1 MGPLAILLRSMRR
14 HRPLVAL
21 AAVMVLAVGG
31 ALTAGTGRAQAAD
44 TLLSQGKTAT
54 ASSVENAGTP
64 ASAAVDGDTGTRWSS
79 AAADP
84 QWLQVDLGATATVTS
99 VTLAWETAYGKAF
112 TVQVSADGRNWTDI
126 YSTTTGTGG
135 TQTLSV
141 NGSGRFVRMY
151 GTARGTGYGY
161 SLWEFKVYG
170 SMSTTAGCGTAD
182 AAQGKTATASS
193 AEGDG
198 TPASAAV
205 DGDTGTRWSS
215 AFADPQWLQVD
226 LGTSAG
232 ICQVVLD
239 WESAYGKA
247 FAVQV
252 SDDAQT
258 WTDIY
263 STTTG
268 TGGTQ
273 TLDVSGSGRYV
284 RMYGT
289 ARGTG
294 YGYSLWEFKVFTTA
308 GGTSGGTAGGTTG
321 GSTGGATGGTTGG
334 SGNPGG
340 DFPGS
345 VISAFKQVSASSH
358 EGGNAPA
365 AALDGRTDTRWSSLS
380 TDNEWLKVDL
390 GTTGSISGIVLDW
403 ESAYGK
409 GYRIEVSADGS
420 TWTPI
425 YSTSDGKGGVEKLPV
440 TGKGRYVRLTGTARA
455 TGYGYSLWEFDVYG
469 TLDASTATPPLLS
482 GPTEAPATTGQF
494 QLSAPADKAMVTTT
508 RRPQLSWAA
517 VAGTAHYEVWINIS
531 RTDYDFTRSGS
542 LLNLYTKVAEPTGTS
557 YTPSWDITDRWTY
570 KWYIV
575 AVSGSGAR
583 TTSAIRQFSVYLPDI
598 EQVADGV
605 NVIDGARDLNKDGA
619 IQPYENWRLP
629 VATRVGDLLGRMTLE
644 EKAYQMF
651 YNVQQYPLSGWHF
664 GPAQPADLNTVLL
677 STAATRLGIP
687 PVSAGDTTAGY
698 QTTYPLQSTL
708 AAGKDYPLDYQLGNM
723 QREEELQVGAR
734 GTLSPLAEV
743 GTKVLYP
750 RIQEGGG
757 ENAEVAAAQ
766 LRALIAGLQGGPELN
781 PGSVL
786 ATVKHWPGEGAGG
799 EAGIVYDA
807 VTIKYHMIPFK
818 AAIDAGAVNIMPGYA
833 GSSYLDPG
841 GPGAGDSA
849 KILAYLRQ
857 NLGYTGL
864 ITTDWLPSG
873 AWINAANAGSDVMGG
888 ADPGA
893 TGFTMGSFEQQVP
906 QARIDDAVSR
916 ILTLKFELG
925 IFDHPYGDPV
935 NGPYRF
941 HQPSYVQLA
950 DQASRQSTTLLKND
964 GVLPLKLASGDSIAV
979 AGDRATDGAACCIW
993 SSYFHPDYGS
1003 LDQLDALT
1011 ARAGQDGVNVYQG
1024 SGPAPKVAVVYAG
1037 EPSYTHATAW
1047 PDTQPYLPADQVA
1060 LIKNYKDQG
1069 IPVVVVLT
1077 LPRPIVMS
1085 DWNGL
1090 ADAIVVTYRGGEEV
1104 GPATASL
1111 LFGDY
1116 TPHGHLP
1123 WQMPR
1128 SLDQILKP
1136 GGGDTLADA
1145 NEAWDLPYDLG
1156 ATDAER
1162 ADIRARID
1170 AGQTVPPTYGD
1181 PLYQYGYG
1189 LTSWTAG

>member
-1 MGPLAILLRSMRR
+1 MYGTTRATGYGYSLWEFQVYGTAS
-14 HRPLVAL
+14 VSGGCGTADAAL
-21 AAVMVLAVGG
+21 NHP
-31 ALTAGTGRAQAAD
+31 
-44 TLLSQGKTAT
+44 AT
-54 ASSVENAGTP
+54 ASSTENGGTP
-64 ASAAVDGDTGTRWSS
+64 ASAAVDGNTGTRWSS
-79 AAADP
+79 AASDP
-84 QWLQVDLGATATVTS
+84 QWLQVDLGASAAVCKVVLT
-99 VTLAWETAYGKAF
+99 WETAYATAF
-112 TVQVSADGRNWTDI
+112 QIQVSADGQSWTNV

-135 TQTLSV
+135 TQTL
-141 NGSGRFVRMY
+141 
-151 GTARGTGYGY
+151 
-161 SLWEFKVYG
+161 
-170 SMSTTAGCGTAD
+170 
-182 AAQGKTATASS
+182 
-193 AEGDG
+193 
-198 TPASAAV
+198 AV
-205 DGDTGTRWSS
+205 TGT
-215 AFADPQWLQVD
+215 
-226 LGTSAG
+226 
-232 ICQVVLD
+232 
-239 WESAYGKA
+239 
-247 FAVQV
+247 
-252 SDDAQT
+252 
-258 WTDIY
+258 
-263 STTTG
+263 
-268 TGGTQ
+268 
-273 TLDVSGSGRYV
+273 GRYV

-289 ARGTG
+289 ARATG
-294 YGYSLWEFKVFTTA
+294 YGYSLWEFAVYT
-308 GGTSGGTAGGTTG
+308 GSGGGTTPPPG
-321 GSTGGATGGTTGG
+321 
-334 SGNPGG
+334 GG
-340 DFPGS
+340 DFSGT
-345 VISAFKQVSASSH
+345 VISAFKPVKASSY

-365 AALDGRTDTRWSSLS
+365 AALDGRTTTRWSSLY
-380 TDNEWLKVDL
+380 TDNEWLQVDL
-390 GTTGSISGIVLDW
+390 GGAADISGVVLDW
-403 ESAYGK
+403 ESAYGS
-409 GYRIEVSADGS
+409 GYRIEVSDNA
-420 TWTPI
+420 TAWTPI
-425 YSTSDGKGGVEKLPV
+425 YTTTTGKGGVEKLPV
-440 TGKGRYVRLTGTARA
+440 TGKGRYVRFYGTARA
-455 TGYGYSLWEFDVYG
+455 TGYGYSLWEFQVYG
-469 TLDASTATPPLLS
+469 TVDTSTATPPMLS
-482 GPTEAPATTGQF
+482 GPTKAPATTGQF
-494 QLSAPADKAMVTTT
+494 ALTAPAQKAMVTNT
-508 RRPQLSWAA
+508 RRPALSWAA

-531 RTDYDFTRSGS
+531 RTDYDWTASGN
-542 LLNLYTKVAEPTGTS
+542 LLDLYTKVAEPTGTS

-570 KWYIV
+570 KWFVV

-583 TTSAIRQFSVYLPDI
+583 TTSEIRQFSVYLPDI

-605 NVIDGARDLNKDGA
+605 NIINGARDLNKDGT
-619 IQPYENWRLP
+619 IEPYEDWRLP
-629 VATRVGDLLGRMTLE
+629 VDTRVSDLLGRMTLE

-651 YNVQQYPLSGWHF
+651 YNVQQYPMSGWHF
-664 GPAQPADLNTVLL
+664 GPAQPADLNNVLL

-757 ENAEVAAAQ
+757 ENADVAAAQ
-766 LRALIAGLQGGPELN
+766 LRALVAGLQGGPELN

-799 EAGIVYDA
+799 EAGIVYDG

-818 AAIDAGAVNIMPGYA
+818 AAMEAGAVNIMPGYA

-849 KILAYLRQ
+849 KILTYLRQ

-893 TGFTMGSFEQQVP
+893 TGFTMASFEQQVP
-906 QARIDDAVSR
+906 QSRIDDAVSR
-916 ILTLKFELG
+916 ILKLKFELG

-950 DQASRQSTTLLKND
+950 NQASRESNTLLKND
-964 GVLPLKLASGDSIAV
+964 GVLPLKLSSGDSIAV
-979 AGDRATDGAACCIW
+979 AGDRATDGASCCIW

-1003 LDQLDALT
+1003 LDQLDALK
-1011 ARAGQDGVNVYQG
+1011 ARAGQNGVNVYQG
-1024 SGPAPKVAVVYAG
+1024 SGPAPKVAVVYVG

-1047 PDTQPYLPADQVA
+1047 PDTQPYLPADQLA
-1060 LIKNYKDQG
+1060 LIQNYKSQG

-1077 LPRPIVMS
+1077 LPRPIVIS
-1085 DWNGL
+1085 DWNNL

-1123 WQMPR
+1123 WQLPR

-1136 GGGDTLADA
+1136 GGGDTQADA

-1170 AGQTVPPTYGD
+1170 AGQTVPTTYGN
-1181 PLYQYGYG
+1181 PLYAYGAG
-1189 LTSWTAG
+1189 LTSWAAG